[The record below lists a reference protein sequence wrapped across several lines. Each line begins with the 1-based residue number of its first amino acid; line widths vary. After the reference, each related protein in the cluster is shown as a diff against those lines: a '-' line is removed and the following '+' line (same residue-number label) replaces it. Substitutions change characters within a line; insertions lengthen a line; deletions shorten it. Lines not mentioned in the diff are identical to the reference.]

1 MVSITHSN
9 DGSIVQRNHALRS
22 LLVGVENLLYFFL
35 MLYFTGAIGGILFTD
50 LNDLERDFPMA
61 RLMWYPIYAGIAL
74 LALRCFP
81 QLLRISVFNP
91 LILICVMICG
101 ISMLWSIDPGISM
114 RRSVALLMTT
124 MFGLVIAAR
133 YDWNGMVQRFAY
145 VFGVLAIFTLIYV
158 FIDPARATHSEI
170 HIGAWRGPWVEK
182 NYLGSQMTRG
192 FIVMMCA
199 FAMRPDRGWLWIPLG
214 ALCFLLVVLSTSKTA
229 LLACLAAIG
238 LFFVLRMFRRYPVL
252 RIPVAYFLVAG
263 LVGFTA
269 VITLAPEL
277 FLDLIGKDRTL
288 TGRTDIW
295 DALLRSI
302 KQKPW
307 LGYGYGVYWMDQ
319 LGPSYY
325 VRLQLQWGIPTA
337 HNGWIETWL
346 SVGLLGVLSFLMM
359 FVWTFIL
366 AFQRISRGGAET
378 YWVILVLTAFFIF
391 SLSESAVLQQNDFSW
406 VIFVATAAKLFAFE
420 KPYWRNKP
428 RENYFT
434 QIIYS
439 GIRKD

>member
-1 MVSITHSN
+1 MVSTIHSPE
-9 DGSIVQRNHALRS
+9 SIAQRNYALGS
-22 LLVGVENLLYFFL
+22 LFAGFENVIYFLL

-61 RLMWYPIYAGIAL
+61 RLMWYPIYIGVAL
-74 LALRCFP
+74 LGLRCFP
-81 QLLRISVFNP
+81 QFLRISVFNP
-91 LILICVMICG
+91 FIVLCVMLCG
-101 ISMLWSIDPGISM
+101 ISMLWSIDPGITL
-114 RRSVALLMTT
+114 RRAVALMMTT
-124 MFGLVIAAR
+124 IFGLVIAAR
-133 YDWNGMVQRFAY
+133 YDWNGMVQRFAL
-145 VFGVLAIFTLIYV
+145 VFGTLAIFTLIFG
-158 FIDPARATHSEI
+158 FIDPERATHNEI

-192 FIVMMCA
+192 LVVLMCA
-199 FAMRPDRGWLWIPLG
+199 FAMRPDRGWYWIPLG
-214 ALCFLLVVLSTSKTA
+214 VLCFILVILSTSKTA

-238 LFFVLRMFRRYPVL
+238 LFLVLRMFRRFPVL
-252 RIPVAYFLVAG
+252 RIPVSYFFIAGVVGLGAMVA
-263 LVGFTA
+263 V
-269 VITLAPEL
+269 APEVL
-277 FLDLIGKDRTL
+277 LELIGKDKTL

-302 KQKPW
+302 RDKPW

-346 SVGLLGVLSFLMM
+346 SVGLAGVLAFAML
-359 FVWTFIL
+359 FIWTAML
-366 AFQRISRGGAET
+366 AYQRISRGGAET
-378 YWVILVLTAFFIF
+378 YWVILVLSTYFIF
-391 SLSESAVLQQNDFSW
+391 SLSESSILQQNDFSW

-434 QIIYS
+434 QVIPTFVK
-439 GIRKD
+439 KD